1 VVSVVRNK
9 LMRLAGVA
17 GVIALLVEALG
28 AGQKWG

>member
-1 VVSVVRNK
+1 MTRLRLK

-17 GVIALLVEALG
+17 AVIALLVEALG

>member
-1 VVSVVRNK
+1 MIK
-9 LMRLAGVA
+9 LKLKIVRLAGVA